1 MFVKN
6 LISVINY
13 FLTAISFNEI
23 YMIQKYLFVEN
34 SNQYNASNDDGVEKP
49 LNTLQNICDSAF
61 QNASIIMLR
70 FSFQNRI

>member
-1 MFVKN
+1 
-6 LISVINY
+6 
-13 FLTAISFNEI
+13 
-23 YMIQKYLFVEN
+23 MIQKYLFAEN
-34 SNQYNASNDDGVEKP
+34 SNHYNASNDAGVEKP